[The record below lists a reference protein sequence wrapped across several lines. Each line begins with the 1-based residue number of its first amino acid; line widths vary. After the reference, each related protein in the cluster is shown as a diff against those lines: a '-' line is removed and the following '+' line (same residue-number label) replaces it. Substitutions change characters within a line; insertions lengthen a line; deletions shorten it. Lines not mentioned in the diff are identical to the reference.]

1 MEVAIYALDLCV
13 ILVHTL
19 DQNRDGIIQLCAD
32 VMAAMAGNNFKSA
45 VAAGAAED
53 RFTDTVVFD
62 GLKQVFIVLRLT
74 VHRKG
79 MIQEVLQIC
88 RMNGH

>member
-1 MEVAIYALDLCV
+1 MRAVITVTGKAVSYTHLVEVAIYALDLRV

-32 VMAAMAGNNFKSA
+32 VMAAMAGNNFKAA

-53 RFTDTVVFD
+53 GFTDTVILD
-62 GLKQVFIVLRLT
+62 GLK
-74 VHRKG
+74 
-79 MIQEVLQIC
+79 
-88 RMNGH
+88 